1 MLVCTLQ
8 VHAENVPGEYGK
20 RRLQV
25 WRLWWDDREPHVL
38 MDEGVSIELSSMV
51 LGGVIGGFVG
61 ECLGRLETAG
71 KLHGCERGMMRTW
84 DESSSA
90 PEES

>member
-25 WRLWWDDREPHVL
+25 WRLWWDDREPDVL
-38 MDEGVSIELSSMV
+38 MEEKVSSEFSPVL
-51 LGGVIGGFVG
+51 LGGVLGGFVG
-61 ECLGRLETAG
+61 DCLDRLETAG
-71 KLHGCERGMMRTW
+71 KLHRCERGMMRTW
-84 DESSSA
+84 DNDSSA